1 MSGTR
6 PFFNKPNPPN
16 PIASHLRTPNKL
28 SVSAWG
34 GVVCA
39 WLFGGTAVLSGCLA
53 PGFYPFCPIPNPSQ
67 SAYMVPQI
75 NLGDVS
81 TLGDFGGIVKVPD
94 TLTNLQNPP
103 NSSNIY

>member
-1 MSGTR
+1 
-6 PFFNKPNPPN
+6 
-16 PIASHLRTPNKL
+16 
-28 SVSAWG
+28 
-34 GVVCA
+34 
-39 WLFGGTAVLSGCLA
+39 
-53 PGFYPFCPIPNPSQ
+53 
-67 SAYMVPQI
+67 MVPQI